1 VAINK
6 TTDDNERGHK
16 GTTHQRQHI
25 RSRETIAV
33 SSIGAA
39 ESRGFGF
46 GGDDAGDGA
55 GLCVACRDFVS
66 SLIEETV
73 TDDGDDDD
81 DGDGEQQWIVEP
93 LSGVQVDWSAGYCV
107 GMKLMDRVS
116 FGEFYTCV

>member
-6 TTDDNERGHK
+6 TTDDIERGHK
-16 GTTHQRQHI
+16 GTTHHQRQHTR

-46 GGDDAGDGA
+46 GGDEAGDGA

-66 SLIEETV
+66 SLIEKTV
-73 TDDGDDDD
+73 TDDDDDD
-81 DGDGEQQWIVEP
+81 EQQWIVEP
-93 LSGVQVDWSAGYCV
+93 LSGVQEDWSAGYCV

-116 FGEFYTCV
+116 FGEFHTCV